1 MDAKFGYEWG
11 GWRFIDT
18 SRLHGVGALEVY

>member
-1 MDAKFGYEWG
+1 VMDAKFGSEG